1 VRAGQPNTGSLTAVG
16 LLIVAA
22 GCVTV
27 TGLTALGPFLTAPL
41 GWLVGSV
48 GVAARGEVGRLARA
62 TIARNPQRV
71 ATAAS
76 MLMLTVTLA
85 TVTGLAFTSVRV
97 QTQARA
103 QAMLA
108 ATHAVTAVGRTGLPA
123 DVATTVR
130 ALAGVQLAV
139 PLARTDA
146 RIVGGAPGQSWLTI
160 TGSTPAT
167 LTELVRFPVGA
178 RSFAACAT
186 ARSRS
191 PPPARPST
199 GGDPASAC
207 GCSAR
212 PARSS

>member
-48 GVAARGEVGRLARA
+48 GVARA